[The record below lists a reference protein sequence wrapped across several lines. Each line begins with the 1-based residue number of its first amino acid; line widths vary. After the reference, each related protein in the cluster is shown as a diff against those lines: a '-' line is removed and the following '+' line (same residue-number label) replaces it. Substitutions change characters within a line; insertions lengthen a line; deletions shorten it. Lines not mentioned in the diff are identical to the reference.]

1 MKLLRSESRSRSQ
14 RSVNGGKMQNSG
26 VRPLWYRNLVRL
38 MHTRAAAVSIATLV
52 LVLVLSVLGPLF
64 SPYGQNQLDVPNAE
78 QGPTLDHLL
87 GTDDYGRDILTRLMY
102 AGRISLTIGLAST
115 VLSVVLG
122 ATIGI
127 ASGYFGGWVDA
138 VIMRLADLLMSIPSL
153 PLLIIMAALLSE
165 FKVPASSRIYVV
177 MVMLSIIGWPGMSRM
192 IRGEVLSLRERLYMK
207 ATEALGLST
216 RSRLLHHLLPNV
228 LPLLIVQTTLSV
240 AGGILMESTLS
251 FLGLGVVPP
260 NASWGNMMAAAS
272 NLMDFQKRPW
282 LWIPPGVAVF
292 VTVVAINVLGD
303 RLRDIYDPKNE
314 RA

>member
-127 ASGYFGGWVDA
+127 ASGYFGGWIDA
-138 VIMRLADLLMSIPSL
+138 VIMRMADLLMSIPSL
-153 PLLIIMAALLSE
+153 PLLIIMAAFALGVQGSRR
-165 FKVPASSRIYVV
+165 VPAS
-177 MVMLSIIGWPGMSRM
+177 MW
-192 IRGEVLSLRERLYMK
+192 
-207 ATEALGLST
+207 
-216 RSRLLHHLLPNV
+216 
-228 LPLLIVQTTLSV
+228 
-240 AGGILMESTLS
+240 
-251 FLGLGVVPP
+251 
-260 NASWGNMMAAAS
+260 
-272 NLMDFQKRPW
+272 
-282 LWIPPGVAVF
+282 
-292 VTVVAINVLGD
+292 
-303 RLRDIYDPKNE
+303 
-314 RA
+314 